1 MNSQEELPIYTK
13 TLNRNS
19 SRSSR
24 DTSSPVL
31 QVLWTP
37 ELVSSATILGDKW
50 SVIELEYE
58 FPGVAGAA

>member
-1 MNSQEELPIYTK
+1 VNSQEELPIYTK